1 MNDNSKMDRGKEHAG
16 PKKMT
21 PRQKQKRNRKAT
33 LAAVLCFVAAIAIVG
48 TYTMRDYKT
57 VKKEGELAKAQL
69 EEQKKAL
76 EEASQEASGN
86 AQKDS
91 ASESGTDG
99 AGTGGKA
106 EKSGSGAGTAGTASK
121 NAATAGNTDGSG
133 NNGNQD
139 GNSQT
144 NGSQQAARTAG
155 SASSANFTSDS
166 KMIWPVSG
174 TVLMNYSMDKTVY
187 FATLDQYKY
196 NPALVISGAEGDQVL
211 CGAPGIIK
219 SIDVTAQTGTTVTV
233 DLGNGY
239 EVLYGQLKRSAS
251 KSRRPGRGKKH
262 SRLYRTADKVLQR
275 GRMQRIYGITKRWN
289 TSKPCRLY
297 DKKIKNVYNW
307 GRSKMKFCYV
317 PN

>member
-1 MNDNSKMDRGKEHAG
+1 MNDNNKMDRGKEHAG

-86 AQKDS
+86 AQKDG
-91 ASESGTDG
+91 ASDSGTDG

-106 EKSGSGAGTAGTASK
+106 E
-121 NAATAGNTDGSG
+121 NEDESG
-133 NNGNQD
+133 NDGNQD

-144 NGSQQAARTAG
+144 NGSQQAVRTAG
-155 SASSANFTSDS
+155 SAASANFTSDS

-239 EVLYGQLKRSAS
+239 EVLYGQLKEVPVKVGDQVET
-251 KSRRPGRGKKH
+251 KSILGYIGQP
-262 SRLYRTADKVLQR
+262 
-275 GRMQRIYGITKRWN
+275 TKYY
-289 TSKPCRLY
+289 SVEGC
-297 DKKIKNVYNW
+297 NVYMELRKD
-307 GRSKMKFCYV
+307 GT
-317 PN
+317 P

>member
-1 MNDNSKMDRGKEHAG
+1 MNDNNKMDRGKEHAG

-133 NNGNQD
+133 NSGNQD

-174 TVLMNYSMDKTVY
+174 TVLMNYSMDK
-187 FATLDQYKY
+187 
-196 NPALVISGAEGDQVL
+196 
-211 CGAPGIIK
+211 
-219 SIDVTAQTGTTVTV
+219 
-233 DLGNGY
+233 
-239 EVLYGQLKRSAS
+239 
-251 KSRRPGRGKKH
+251 
-262 SRLYRTADKVLQR
+262 RLYRTADKVLQR

-307 GRSKMKFCYV
+307 GRSKNEVLLRPQLKEKS
-317 PN
+317 

>member
-1 MNDNSKMDRGKEHAG
+1 MNDNNKMDHGNEKAG

-48 TYTMRDYKT
+48 TYTMRDYRT

-86 AQKDS
+86 AQKDGTS
-91 ASESGTDG
+91 DADVAGNSGNTGETGTG
-99 AGTGGKA
+99 AGKGTAEGKNGTGG
-106 EKSGSGAGTAGTASK
+106 AGENSEDT
-121 NAATAGNTDGSG
+121 
-133 NNGNQD
+133 GNQ
-139 GNSQT
+139 
-144 NGSQQAARTAG
+144 NGSSQAARTAG
-155 SASSANFTSDS
+155 TASSAKFTSDS

-196 NPALVISGAEGDQVL
+196 NPALIIEGAEGDQVL
-211 CGAPGIIK
+211 CGAPGMIK

-239 EVLYGQLKRSAS
+239 EVLYGQLKEVPVKVGDQVEA
-251 KSRRPGRGKKH
+251 KSILGYVSQPTKYYSVEGCNVYMELRKDGTPVNPVD
-262 SRLYRTADKVLQR
+262 Y
-275 GRMQRIYGITKRWN
+275 MTKR
-289 TSKPCRLY
+289 
-297 DKKIKNVYNW
+297 
-307 GRSKMKFCYV
+307 
-317 PN
+317 

>member
-1 MNDNSKMDRGKEHAG
+1 MNDNNKMDRGKEHAG

-99 AGTGGKA
+99 AG
-106 EKSGSGAGTAGTASK
+106 
-121 NAATAGNTDGSG
+121 

-155 SASSANFTSDS
+155 SASSVNFTSDS

-174 TVLMNYSMDKTVY
+174 TVLINYSMDKTVY

-239 EVLYGQLKRSAS
+239 EVLYGQLKEVPVKVGDQVEA
-251 KSRRPGRGKKH
+251 KSILGYIGQPTKYYSVEGCNVYMELRKDGTPVNPVD
-262 SRLYRTADKVLQR
+262 Y
-275 GRMQRIYGITKRWN
+275 MTKR
-289 TSKPCRLY
+289 
-297 DKKIKNVYNW
+297 
-307 GRSKMKFCYV
+307 
-317 PN
+317 

>member
-1 MNDNSKMDRGKEHAG
+1 MNDNNKMDRGKEHAG

-106 EKSGSGAGTAGTASK
+106 EKSGSGAGTTGTASK
-121 NAATAGNTDGSG
+121 NAATAGNTDESG
-133 NNGNQD
+133 NNG
-139 GNSQT
+139 
-144 NGSQQAARTAG
+144 
-155 SASSANFTSDS
+155 
-166 KMIWPVSG
+166 
-174 TVLMNYSMDKTVY
+174 
-187 FATLDQYKY
+187 
-196 NPALVISGAEGDQVL
+196 
-211 CGAPGIIK
+211 
-219 SIDVTAQTGTTVTV
+219 
-233 DLGNGY
+233 
-239 EVLYGQLKRSAS
+239 
-251 KSRRPGRGKKH
+251 
-262 SRLYRTADKVLQR
+262 
-275 GRMQRIYGITKRWN
+275 
-289 TSKPCRLY
+289 
-297 DKKIKNVYNW
+297 
-307 GRSKMKFCYV
+307 
-317 PN
+317 

>member
-1 MNDNSKMDRGKEHAG
+1 MNDNNKMDRSNEKAG

-33 LAAVLCFVAAIAIVG
+33 LVAVLCFVAAIAIVG

-69 EEQKKAL
+69 EEQRKAL

-86 AQKDS
+86 AQKDGMS
-91 ASESGTDG
+91 DSDAAESGGNTGKNGSGVETPGETSENGTTTGNTGG
-99 AGTGGKA
+99 AGN
-106 EKSGSGAGTAGTASK
+106 S
-121 NAATAGNTDGSG
+121 
-133 NNGNQD
+133 GNQD
-139 GNSQT
+139 GSSQT
-144 NGSQQAARTAG
+144 NENQQAARTAG
-155 SASSANFTSDS
+155 KASSANFTSDS

-196 NPALVISGAEGDQVL
+196 NPALIIGGAEGDQVL
-211 CGAPGIIK
+211 CGAPGVIK

-239 EVLYGQLKRSAS
+239 EVLYGQLKEVPVKVGDQVEA
-251 KSRRPGRGKKH
+251 KSILGYVGQPTKYYSVEGCNVYMELRKDGTPVNPVD
-262 SRLYRTADKVLQR
+262 Y
-275 GRMQRIYGITKRWN
+275 MTKR
-289 TSKPCRLY
+289 
-297 DKKIKNVYNW
+297 
-307 GRSKMKFCYV
+307 
-317 PN
+317 

>member
-1 MNDNSKMDRGKEHAG
+1 MNDNNKMDRGKEHAG

-48 TYTMRDYKT
+48 TYTMRDYRT

-86 AQKDS
+86 AQKDGKS
-91 ASESGTDG
+91 DSDADG
-99 AGTGGKA
+99 AGGNAG
-106 EKSGSGAGTAGTASK
+106 KSGSGTGTEASKAMDGTAGTD
-121 NAATAGNTDGSG
+121 GNSEGSG
-133 NNGNQD
+133 NSVGENQAA
-139 GNSQT
+139 GVHA
-144 NGSQQAARTAG
+144 NGSTQAARTAG
-155 SASSANFTSDS
+155 AASSANFTSDS

-196 NPALVISGAEGDQVL
+196 NPALIIGGAEGDQVL
-211 CGAPGIIK
+211 CGAPGTIK

-239 EVLYGQLKRSAS
+239 EVLYGQLKEVPVKVGDQVEA
-251 KSRRPGRGKKH
+251 KSILGYVGQPTKYYSVEGCNVYMELRKDGTPVNPVD
-262 SRLYRTADKVLQR
+262 Y
-275 GRMQRIYGITKRWN
+275 MTKR
-289 TSKPCRLY
+289 
-297 DKKIKNVYNW
+297 
-307 GRSKMKFCYV
+307 
-317 PN
+317 

>member
-1 MNDNSKMDRGKEHAG
+1 MNDNNKMDRGKEHAG

-33 LAAVLCFVAAIAIVG
+33 LVAVLCFVAAIAIVG

-91 ASESGTDG
+91 ASESG
-99 AGTGGKA
+99 
-106 EKSGSGAGTAGTASK
+106 
-121 NAATAGNTDGSG
+121 TDGSG

-239 EVLYGQLKRSAS
+239 EVLYGQLKEVPVKVGDQVEA
-251 KSRRPGRGKKH
+251 KSILGYIGQPTKYYSVEGCNVYMELRKDGTPVNPVD
-262 SRLYRTADKVLQR
+262 Y
-275 GRMQRIYGITKRWN
+275 MTKR
-289 TSKPCRLY
+289 
-297 DKKIKNVYNW
+297 
-307 GRSKMKFCYV
+307 
-317 PN
+317 

>member
-1 MNDNSKMDRGKEHAG
+1 MNDNNKMDRGKEHAG

-106 EKSGSGAGTAGTASK
+106 QKEQQGLQAKMLQQPETQMDPEIMATRTATVRLTEVSRRQGQRAVHLPQTLQ
-121 NAATAGNTDGSG
+121 ATA
-133 NNGNQD
+133 
-139 GNSQT
+139 
-144 NGSQQAARTAG
+144 R
-155 SASSANFTSDS
+155 
-166 KMIWPVSG
+166 
-174 TVLMNYSMDKTVY
+174 
-187 FATLDQYKY
+187 
-196 NPALVISGAEGDQVL
+196 
-211 CGAPGIIK
+211 
-219 SIDVTAQTGTTVTV
+219 
-233 DLGNGY
+233 
-239 EVLYGQLKRSAS
+239 
-251 KSRRPGRGKKH
+251 
-262 SRLYRTADKVLQR
+262 
-275 GRMQRIYGITKRWN
+275 
-289 TSKPCRLY
+289 
-297 DKKIKNVYNW
+297 
-307 GRSKMKFCYV
+307 
-317 PN
+317 

>member
-1 MNDNSKMDRGKEHAG
+1 MNDNNKMDRGKEHAG

-106 EKSGSGAGTAGTASK
+106 EKSGSGAGTTGTAS
-121 NAATAGNTDGSG
+121 
-133 NNGNQD
+133 
-139 GNSQT
+139 

-239 EVLYGQLKRSAS
+239 EVLYGQLKEVPVKVGDQVEA
-251 KSRRPGRGKKH
+251 KSILGYIGQPTKYYSVEGCNVYMELRKDGTPVNPVD
-262 SRLYRTADKVLQR
+262 Y
-275 GRMQRIYGITKRWN
+275 MTKR
-289 TSKPCRLY
+289 
-297 DKKIKNVYNW
+297 
-307 GRSKMKFCYV
+307 
-317 PN
+317 